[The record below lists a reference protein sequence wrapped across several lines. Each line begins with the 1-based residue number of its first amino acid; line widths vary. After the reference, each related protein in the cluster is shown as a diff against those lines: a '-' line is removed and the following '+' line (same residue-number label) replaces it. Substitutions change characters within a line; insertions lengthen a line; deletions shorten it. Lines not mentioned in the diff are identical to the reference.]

1 MSFLASMIVLSL
13 FRLQDKPVYLDST
26 KPVEARVE
34 DLLGRMTIEEKV
46 SMLHGDS
53 KFTTTAIPRLGLPR
67 RWMSDGPH
75 GVREDVGPDT
85 WNPAGH
91 TDDFSTFMPV
101 NICLA
106 STWNTQLGFDFGAT
120 IGQEAKARGK
130 NIMLAP
136 GVNIMRTP
144 LNGRNFEYLGEDPF
158 LSSRMAVGYIKGEQ
172 AQDVSSCVKHF
183 AEIGRASCR
192 ERV

>member
-1 MSFLASMIVLSL
+1 MSLLANLLVFSL
-13 FRLQDKPVYLDST
+13 FGSQDEPIYLDPS

-34 DLLGRMTIEEKV
+34 DLLGRMTFEEKI

-53 KFTTTAIPRLGLPR
+53 KFTTAAIPRLGLPR

-91 TDDFSTFMPV
+91 TDDFATYMPV

-106 STWNTQLGFDFGAT
+106 STWNP
-120 IGQEAKARGK
+120 QEWSRRFVLRWTG
-130 NIMLAP
+130 
-136 GVNIMRTP
+136 
-144 LNGRNFEYLGEDPF
+144 YDPCSTT
-158 LSSRMAVGYIKGEQ
+158 LMTASRSKSGP
-172 AQDVSSCVKHF
+172 H
-183 AEIGRASCR
+183 
-192 ERV
+192 